1 MNKLQIHN
9 LTKLVFVLTALA
21 WCSSAAL
28 AQVPSLNNP
37 PEYSVLS
44 DYKPSSIL
52 IFPKYTSNASAPQLG
67 DTQINITNTNQTQ
80 SIEIHLFAVDG
91 SSCSVADAFI
101 SLTRNQTATLLMSD
115 FDPGVTGYLIAL
127 AVGGGPTKFNWLIGD
142 EYIRETDGR
151 QANIQAIGIAKI
163 SDQPVLDDGSGSAFL
178 VFNGIQYEQ
187 LPAAIGLSSFN
198 SQVTDSTQINLL
210 TPTSNLALGT
220 PPPSTRLFVI
230 VYNDVET
237 AFSTSISVSCY
248 STFLLNSLRI
258 TGGLNTQIPAGRSG
272 WIRFNGSGKP
282 IFGYAQNR
290 GPVFNGGHNL
300 HVLQLLS
307 RYEIAVPSF

>member
-9 LTKLVFVLTALA
+9 LTKLVFVLTALVL
-21 WCSSAAL
+21 CSSAAL
-28 AQVPSLNNP
+28 AQVAITYPQN
-37 PEYSVLS
+37 SVLS

-67 DTQINITNTNQTQ
+67 DTQINITNTNQTEDI
-80 SIEIHLFAVDG
+80 SLHLFAVDG
-91 SSCSVADAFI
+91 SSCSVADSFI

-115 FDPGVTGYLIAL
+115 FDPGVTGYLIAI
-127 AVGGGPTKFNWLIGD
+127 AVDAGPTRFNWLIGD

-151 QANIQAIGIAKI
+151 LANIQAIGIAKI
-163 SDQPVLDDGSGSAFL
+163 SDTAPQDDGTGAGVLL
-178 VFNGIQYEQ
+178 VFDGIQYER
-187 LPAAIGLSSFN
+187 LPSAIGLSSFN
-198 SQVTDSTQINLL
+198 SQVTDSTQVNLM

-220 PPPSTRLFVI
+220 PPPSTRLFTI

-258 TGGLNTQIPAGRSG
+258 TGGLNTQIPAGRTG
-272 WIRFNGSGKP
+272 WVRFSGSGKP

-300 HVLQLLS
+300 HVLQLLPS
-307 RYEIAVPSF
+307 YTITVPAF

>member
-9 LTKLVFVLTALA
+9 LTKLVFVLTVLV
-21 WCSSAAL
+21 WCSSATL
-28 AQVPSLNNP
+28 AQVAITYPQN
-37 PEYSVLS
+37 SVLS

-52 IFPKYTSNASAPQLG
+52 IYPKYTSNASAPQLG
-67 DTQINITNTNQTQ
+67 DTQINITNTSQTLD
-80 SIEIHLFAVDG
+80 INIHLFAVDG
-91 SSCSVADAFI
+91 SSCSVADSFI

-127 AVGGGPTKFNWLIGD
+127 ATDGGSNKLNWLIGD

-151 QANIQAIGIAKI
+151 QANIQAIGVAKI
-163 SDQPVLDDGSGSAFL
+163 SDALIPDDGAGSGQL
-178 VFNGIQYEQ
+178 VFDGIQYER
-187 LPAAIGLSSFN
+187 LPAAIGLSNFN

-220 PPPSTRLFVI
+220 PPPSTRLFTL

-258 TGGLNTQIPAGRSG
+258 TGGLNTQIPAGRTG

-290 GPVFNGGHNL
+290 GPVFNGGHNM
-300 HVLQLLS
+300 HVLQLLAT
-307 RYEIAVPSF
+307 YTITVPIF